1 MTEYS
6 GWLWASW
13 SPGYKRK
20 YNVLED
26 SVFSATEQM
35 ATLFMGG
42 ELYMLFRKF
51 FPRVADWE
59 RLVEADIGF

>member
-1 MTEYS
+1 MHHILGVMLE
-6 GWLWASW
+6 
-13 SPGYKRK
+13 RK
-20 YNVLED
+20 QIED

>member
-1 MTEYS
+1 
-6 GWLWASW
+6 
-13 SPGYKRK
+13 
-20 YNVLED
+20 VLED